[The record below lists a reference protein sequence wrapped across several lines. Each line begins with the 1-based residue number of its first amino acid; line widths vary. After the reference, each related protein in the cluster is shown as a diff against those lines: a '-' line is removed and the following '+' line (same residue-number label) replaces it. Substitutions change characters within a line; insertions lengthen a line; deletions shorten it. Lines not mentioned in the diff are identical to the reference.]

1 MTVMAKPQDRSSRDR
16 PASAKLRLVFMGT
29 PDFAVPA
36 LRVLAADY
44 DIVAV
49 YCQPPRP
56 KGRGMRLTPQA
67 VHQAADELELLV
79 RVPERFDQAAADEL
93 ARLAPDLLVV
103 VAYGLILPEALLA
116 LPRLGAING
125 HASILPRWRGAAPIH
140 RAIEAGD
147 KQTGVSVMMMDK
159 GLDTGAVI
167 LERHID
173 IADTDTAGTL
183 HDKLAYLT
191 ATALAE
197 AIPMLADGSAALT
210 PQDHDQAIYAH
221 KITDA
226 EAELNFTHKTTD
238 ILNKVRAF
246 SPWPAAWMMIKQGD
260 KSQRLN
266 VLAATTAS
274 AKPTPTTIAGKSGAI
289 LGKGETGGMVIATA
303 DGAIELTQVK
313 PAGKA
318 SMSGR
323 DYLNGYP
330 MPDHIITAADR
341 D

>member
-1 MTVMAKPQDRSSRDR
+1 MRVLTVTTKPHDGAFHDS
-16 PASAKLRLVFMGT
+16 PAASKLRLVFMGT

-36 LRVLAADY
+36 LQVLAADY

-56 KGRGMRLTPQA
+56 QGRGMRLTPQA
-67 VHQAADELELLV
+67 VHQAADALGVMV
-79 RVPERFDQAAADEL
+79 RTPERFDQAASDEL

-103 VAYGLILPEALLA
+103 VAYGLILPETVLA

-173 IADTDTAGTL
+173 IADTDTTGTL
-183 HDKLAYLT
+183 HDKLAHQT

-197 AIPMLADGSAALT
+197 AIPMLAKGVASLT

-221 KITDA
+221 KISDA
-226 EAELNFTHKTTD
+226 EAELDFTQTTTN

-260 KSQRLN
+260 KTQRLN
-266 VLAATTAS
+266 VLAAAAATATTN
-274 AKPTPTTIAGKSGAI
+274 TTGKMAAI
-289 LGKGETGGMVIATA
+289 LGKGETGGIVIATA

-330 MPDHIITAADR
+330 MPDRIIAAADR